1 MIESVAKRKKILFI
15 IVILIVIS
23 MSFTVAGCSKSQGN
37 GEKTIELIMGH
48 PFSSEHPVSKEIL
61 IPLAQELY
69 EKSDGRI
76 RLTIHSAGAIT
87 SAGSVYEDVISGAFD
102 IGWTLQGYT
111 PGRYP
116 LTEVVELPFLFNSSL
131 EGSKVLWRLF
141 KEHLA
146 LQEEYNEVKVLGLWV
161 TDPGEILSKKP
172 VKNPADLAGMRIRFA
187 GPMQEAMLNKLGAVP
202 VGMSAPEMYDSLERG
217 IIDGVT
223 IGYSTIE
230 SYRLHEV
237 IKNMTAGLEM
247 FVSPQVVFMN
257 QEKWESLSPED
268 QELLA
273 SLTGERMA
281 LKGGNIYDSGNVKGY
296 DLSVNSGVEIYEA
309 SPKVKEQWRSKT
321 APLVEDWIA
330 SVKGKGLPGQDLYNL
345 MLSILSD
352 VRQ

>member
-1 MIESVAKRKKILFI
+1 MITSISKRKQILSF
-15 IVILIVIS
+15 VTILLIFS
-23 MSFTVAGCSKSQGN
+23 MSLAAAGCGKSESN
-37 GEKTIELIMGH
+37 GGKTIELVMGH

-61 IPLAQELY
+61 IPLAKELN

-76 RLTIHSAGAIT
+76 RLTIHSAGSIT

-116 LTEVVELPFLFNSSL
+116 LTEVVELPFLFDSSL

-141 KEHLA
+141 EEHPA

-161 TDPGEILSKKP
+161 TDPGEILSKKS

-257 QEKWESLSPED
+257 QAKWESLSTED

-281 LKGGNIYDSGNVKGY
+281 IKGGDIYDSGNLKGY
-296 DLSVNSGVEIYEA
+296 DLSVNGGVEIYEVSA
-309 SPKVKEQWRSKT
+309 DVKEQWRSKT
-321 APLVEDWIA
+321 APLVEDWIS
-330 SVKGKGLPGQDLYNL
+330 SVKSKGLPGQDLYNQ
-345 MLSILSD
+345 MLSILND
-352 VRQ
+352 VSQ